1 MGETAQEEIIMPAD
15 ILGFGYA
22 LTVAAGGLIGYL
34 KAGNFSSELLA
45 VLQCFFVC
53 FCCSMWNGYHRCL

>member
-1 MGETAQEEIIMPAD
+1 MKRNRSGSRKPSDCYLEKQHKTQEENTMPAD

-34 KAGNFSSELLA
+34 KAGNFFLL
-45 VLQCFFVC
+45 
-53 FCCSMWNGYHRCL
+53 N